1 MLRPLIAPT
10 TAPHHPDPHA
20 GEASMTRSG
29 STGGT
34 RTAALA
40 LAATLALA
48 PAAGAQQGGDGF
60 LFRPPV
66 GAITVRG
73 GVDRALANSDV
84 YDFARERLTLGS
96 NAFTGFNV
104 GADISINLTDRFDL
118 AFGASH
124 ARSSAK
130 SEFRRFVDQDDLP
143 IEQTTA
149 LSRTP
154 ITASVRAYLAPR
166 GRSIGRFAWIP
177 TRVAPYVGAG
187 GGAMWYRFAQDGDFV
202 DEETLDVF
210 PANLRSTGWTPTA
223 HGFAGVELALSPH
236 VALSTEA
243 RYTWARA
250 AMGND
255 FANFDR
261 IDLSGL
267 VATAGLS
274 LRF

>member
-1 MLRPLIAPT
+1 M
-10 TAPHHPDPHA
+10 
-20 GEASMTRSG
+20 
-29 STGGT
+29 
-34 RTAALA
+34 A
-40 LAATLALA
+40 LAAVLALA

-60 LFRPPV
+60 LFRPPI
-66 GAITVRG
+66 GAITLRG
-73 GVDRALANSDV
+73 GVDRALGNSEV
-84 YDFARERLTLGS
+84 FDFARERLTLGS

-104 GADISINLTDRFDL
+104 GVDLSINLSDRVDVVL
-118 AFGASH
+118 GASH

-149 LSRTP
+149 LARTP
-154 ITASVRAYLAPR
+154 ITASVRAYLTPR

-177 TRVAPYVGAG
+177 SRVAPYVGAG
-187 GGAMWYRFAQDGDFV
+187 GGALWYRFSQEGDFV

-210 PANLRSTGWTPTA
+210 PATLRSSGWTPTA
-223 HGFAGVELALSPH
+223 HGLAGVELSLSPH

-250 AMGND
+250 AMSDD
-255 FANFDR
+255 FTNFDR